1 MVYKL
6 GENVNSS
13 FIFSIYEIITISFE
27 VVSSKMAM
35 IVNTSS
41 ANRVLIPLAAILSIE
56 YI

>member
-27 VVSSKMAM
+27 VVSNKMTM
-35 IVNTSS
+35 IVNTIS
-41 ANRVLIPLAAILSIE
+41 ANRV
-56 YI
+56 